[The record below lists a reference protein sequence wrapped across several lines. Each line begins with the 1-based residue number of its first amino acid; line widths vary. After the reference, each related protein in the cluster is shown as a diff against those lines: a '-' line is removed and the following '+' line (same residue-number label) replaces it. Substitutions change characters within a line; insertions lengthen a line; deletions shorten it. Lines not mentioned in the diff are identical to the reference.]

1 MGILSKVHLK
11 IANGLGLPKKYQHD
25 YLLDEWVKKEI
36 KRLPKNTS
44 IIDVGAGERKYRKFC
59 RHLKY
64 TSQDASEYNG
74 EGDGEGL
81 QTGSWDTSKMDIVS
95 DITSIPVKDGT
106 FDAVLCTEVFE
117 HVPDPQAALAE
128 LYRILKNGGAL
139 ILTAPFMSETHFA
152 PYHFCSGFDRYWFT
166 YHLKR
171 TGFCDIEITPYG
183 NLYSNFLTSMDI
195 VMGYKKIPK
204 WKKALGLLYKKA
216 MIKYAMAED
225 DSYKVACFGY
235 NIVAKKA

>member
-128 LYRILKNGGAL
+128 LYRILKNGGGAY
-139 ILTAPFMSETHFA
+139 PD
-152 PYHFCSGFDRYWFT
+152 CSIY
-166 YHLKR
+166 
-171 TGFCDIEITPYG
+171 
-183 NLYSNFLTSMDI
+183 
-195 VMGYKKIPK
+195 V
-204 WKKALGLLYKKA
+204 
-216 MIKYAMAED
+216 
-225 DSYKVACFGY
+225 
-235 NIVAKKA
+235 